1 MVNKILID
9 TFEATVVVV
18 DFVVVIG
25 VEIVVVVVVIVFVIV
40 SCGHC
45 VSFCFHFFKCSILF
59 FSI

>member
-9 TFEATVVVV
+9 TLEATVVVV

-25 VEIVVVVVVIVFVIV
+25 VEIVVVVVVFVIV

-45 VSFCFHFFKCSILF
+45 VSFCFHFFRFSCSILF